1 MKKSTLIYQ
10 KKNAFSKFYCNQLI
24 DFFEHQEVGTGI
36 QSDFYGK
43 RVDRKIKNSLDL
55 GIKIYSDENP
65 LIVTLRK
72 ILGKII
78 RVFVKRYPY
87 VDGLK
92 YWEVYPGANIQKY
105 PPMGGYLVDHC
116 EYAVEEEPSNKRI
129 LAWMVYLND
138 VTDKGGT
145 HFAHQNITL
154 KARAGDLYIWPA
166 YFTHIHRGI
175 PSPSQIKYIVTGWC
189 NHI

>member
-72 ILGKII
+72 ILGKNI
-78 RVFVKRYPY
+78 REFVKRYPY

-92 YWEVYPGANIQKY
+92 Y
-105 PPMGGYLVDHC
+105 
-116 EYAVEEEPSNKRI
+116 
-129 LAWMVYLND
+129 
-138 VTDKGGT
+138 
-145 HFAHQNITL
+145 
-154 KARAGDLYIWPA
+154 
-166 YFTHIHRGI
+166 
-175 PSPSQIKYIVTGWC
+175 
-189 NHI
+189 

>member
-1 MKKSTLIYQ
+1 
-10 KKNAFSKFYCNQLI
+10 
-24 DFFEHQEVGTGI
+24 
-36 QSDFYGK
+36 
-43 RVDRKIKNSLDL
+43 
-55 GIKIYSDENP
+55 
-65 LIVTLRK
+65 
-72 ILGKII
+72 
-78 RVFVKRYPY
+78 
-87 VDGLK
+87 
-92 YWEVYPGANIQKY
+92 
-105 PPMGGYLVDHC
+105 MGGYLVDHC
-116 EYAVEEEPSNKRI
+116 EYAVEEEPSNKRM